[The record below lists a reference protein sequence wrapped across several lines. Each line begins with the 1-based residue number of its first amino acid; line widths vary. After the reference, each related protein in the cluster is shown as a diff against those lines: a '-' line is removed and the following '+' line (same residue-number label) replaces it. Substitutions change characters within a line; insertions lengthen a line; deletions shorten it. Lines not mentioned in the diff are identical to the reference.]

1 MYVLSCTSRLIHTCK
16 FNECRAE
23 SLREIVVTNVING
36 VESRRHFQV
45 GGGLLFLRVFSILIM
60 NFLINALLLL
70 LEVFLRFFM
79 LLNDLQFTLFIH
91 YFVQLAVVK
100 PVGSGDL
107 YVEDLAKE

>member
-1 MYVLSCTSRLIHTCK
+1 
-16 FNECRAE
+16 
-23 SLREIVVTNVING
+23 
-36 VESRRHFQV
+36 
-45 GGGLLFLRVFSILIM
+45 M

-70 LEVFLRFFM
+70 LEVFLSFFM